1 MLKLMGLC
9 VIFLAVEL
17 LYESYVEKN
26 ECSFEKAENL
36 ILFAELL
43 CVNVTEL
50 KMPLEVA
57 VSSLK
62 FRISPFMDEFT
73 ENFLRACRKN
83 PNQSVRELFLK
94 EFSEIKADKK
104 IKREISR
111 FLSAIGSSDKETTIN
126 YKNAAVK
133 ACEGYLSECRKKFE
147 GKKKSVGAVATG
159 ASIVLAIFLI

>member
-17 LYESYVEKN
+17 LYEGYVEKN
-26 ECSFEKAENL
+26 ERDFEKSENI

-50 KMPLEVA
+50 KMPLEDA

-73 ENFLRACRKN
+73 KNFSEACEKN
-83 PNQSVRELFLK
+83 PTLSVREVFLK
-94 EFSEIKADKK
+94 EFREINADKK

-111 FLSAIGSSDKETTIN
+111 FLSVIGSSDKETAIN
-126 YKNAAVK
+126 YKNAAAV
-133 ACEGYLSECRKKFE
+133 ACESYLSECRKKFS